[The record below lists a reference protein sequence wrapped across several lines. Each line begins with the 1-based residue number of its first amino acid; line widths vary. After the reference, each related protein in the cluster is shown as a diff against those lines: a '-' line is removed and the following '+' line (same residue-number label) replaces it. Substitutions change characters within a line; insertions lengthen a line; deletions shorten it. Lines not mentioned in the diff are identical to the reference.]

1 MRQETNLARQLIAFS
16 IPLVLSGL
24 LQQLF
29 NWADAFIVGNIVGE
43 GALAAVGA
51 TFYISNLL
59 IMLITGF
66 TSGVSILSARMFG
79 QGNTG
84 EQKHVLVT
92 FLVVMVSLL
101 TGLSLAG
108 GQLVESILIWMDT
121 PADIFHMAQTYV
133 TIILVGMPF
142 LAIYNVYAAVLR
154 GIGDSRTPFLAVM
167 VSVSANVVL
176 DLLLVWVIPLG
187 VAGAAWATVFSQAM
201 MALFLMGYSGRAH
214 SILRFAPERALFD
227 LHILKE
233 GCALALPITIQSTVT
248 ALGSLA
254 LQGIMN
260 SFGTQTVAAI
270 TTAYRVDSVILLPL
284 INLGTGVATLTA
296 QNIGAGDRKRARRC
310 LVVGSGVMGVTAV
323 CLTAVVLMFG
333 ATLISLFGVSE
344 EAVDIGRLFFRSI
357 AWFYL
362 PYGCAMAARGYLEGV
377 GDVLYS
383 GLTGIAALGVRIFL
397 SHRLEPV
404 FDNMVIAYAEA
415 FGWCFMLGMFWLRA
429 GCRFWKERME

>member
-1 MRQETNLARQLIAFS
+1 MEQKTSLVRQLIAFS
-16 IPLVLSGL
+16 IPLVMSGL

-29 NWADAFIVGNIVGE
+29 NWADAAIVGNIVGE

-79 QGNTG
+79 EGNLA
-84 EQKHVLVT
+84 EQKKVLGTFFVVVVT
-92 FLVVMVSLL
+92 LL
-101 TGLSLAG
+101 TGLSLVC
-108 GQLVESILIWMDT
+108 GQFVEELLVWMET
-121 PADIFHMAQTYV
+121 PEDIFHMAQTYV

-167 VSVSANVVL
+167 VSVIANVVL
-176 DLLLVWVIPLG
+176 DLLLVWIIPWG
-187 VAGAAWATVFSQAM
+187 VAGAAWATVLSQAM
-201 MALFLMGYSGRAH
+201 MALFLMVYSGRAH
-214 SILRFAPERALFD
+214 EILHFVPERALWNGR
-227 LHILKE
+227 ILKE

-248 ALGSLA
+248 AAGSMA

-284 INLGTGVATLTA
+284 INLGTGIATLTA
-296 QNIGAGDRKRARRC
+296 QNIGAGDRRQARRC
-310 LVVGSGVMGVTAV
+310 LSVGSGVMGVTAV
-323 CLTAVVLMFG
+323 CLTGVVLMFG
-333 ATLISLFGVSE
+333 ASLIALFGVSE
-344 EAVDIGRLFFRSI
+344 ESVAIGRQFFHSI
-357 AWFYL
+357 AWFYVIF
-362 PYGCAMAARGYLEGV
+362 GWGMAARGYLEGT
-377 GDVLYS
+377 GDVLFS
-383 GLTGIAALGVRIFL
+383 GLAGIAALGVRIFL

-404 FDNMVIAYAEA
+404 FHNMVIAYAEA
-415 FGWCFMLGMFWLRA
+415 LGWTFMLGLLLLRA
-429 GCRFWKERME
+429 GYRIWKEKEA